1 MFFKENNIPIPYFG
15 VSKSSKNFFPIR
27 KKKQEQEKK
36 IFTAKKLSPIFW
48 NFYFWWVVFN
58 ENKTVLV
65 PCAHFKMK

>member
-36 IFTAKKLSPIFW
+36 IFTAKKLSPIFLE
-48 NFYFWWVVFN
+48 FLL
-58 ENKTVLV
+58 LV
-65 PCAHFKMK
+65 GCNQ